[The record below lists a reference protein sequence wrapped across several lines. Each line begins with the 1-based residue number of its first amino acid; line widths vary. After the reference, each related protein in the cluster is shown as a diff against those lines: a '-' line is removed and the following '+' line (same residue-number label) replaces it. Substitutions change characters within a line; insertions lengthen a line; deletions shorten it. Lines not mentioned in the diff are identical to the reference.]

1 MLKLRENVHDNKI
14 RCRLLKRS
22 LQDESTVLW
31 FIICNLVL
39 YYSSLLD
46 SNLCNFF
53 SDSLGKCECIS
64 YFSKL

>member
-1 MLKLRENVHDNKI
+1 MIIRLGVDYKSAVYNK
-14 RCRLLKRS
+14 
-22 LQDESTVLW
+22 STVLW

-53 SDSLGKCECIS
+53 SDWLGKCECIS

>member
-1 MLKLRENVHDNKI
+1 MII
-14 RCRLLKRS
+14 RLGVDYKSAVYKTSQQCYG
-22 LQDESTVLW
+22 

-53 SDSLGKCECIS
+53 SDWLGKCECIS